1 MAKILIVENHKN
13 NREMIAFLLKKN
25 GFKVLEA
32 INGKAGVEMA
42 INIKPDLILM
52 DIQLPIMNGFEAT
65 KLLRK
70 NKDTKDL
77 PIIAVSTLALNGD
90 REKAFNVGFTDYLIK
105 PFNIVKFLTVVNG
118 YIG

>member
-1 MAKILIVENHKN
+1 M
-13 NREMIAFLLKKN
+13 
-25 GFKVLEA
+25 EA

-65 KLLRK
+65 KLLKK

-77 PIIAVSTLALNGD
+77 PIIAVSTLALSGD

-105 PFNIVKFLTVVNG
+105 PFSIVKFLTVVNG